1 MLADCL
7 RLCHRPPR
15 LCILLFLSQTEIP
28 APTFCCA
35 LETFW
40 PKVTIAYCL
49 CPCTTTTSSP
59 PVRTPWLQGTT
70 CIMIAFFAVPVNLEG
85 QPRTH
90 YSDVHAVGFSV
101 RIRGKKGREMSFGPT
116 NRAGA
121 FVLQEGKEAE
131 NAVSIALGSSDPQGH
146 ATPLLHFSA
155 SLHYADM
162 VGVRSPL
169 DAFVRAFGATALRTF
184 DQAVGN
190 GFQNLKALRSRLP
203 GNVSTTMSLADLGT
217 PKVPYTPFFS
227 SLSLLLHPP
236 RPPDLTPASHVGSAL
251 IPGSRAH
258 HSAHVHVRNARS
270 FAARRRLSFQ

>member
-1 MLADCL
+1 MRLAS
-7 RLCHRPPR
+7 LCGLGGRRVERCPSAPR
-15 LCILLFLSQTEIP
+15 IGG
-28 APTFCCA
+28 A
-35 LETFW
+35 
-40 PKVTIAYCL
+40 PKV
-49 CPCTTTTSSP
+49 
-59 PVRTPWLQGTT
+59 
-70 CIMIAFFAVPVNLEG
+70 
-85 QPRTH
+85 
-90 YSDVHAVGFSV
+90 
-101 RIRGKKGREMSFGPT
+101 
-116 NRAGA
+116 
-121 FVLQEGKEAE
+121 VLQEGKEAE
-131 NAVSIALGSSDPQGH
+131 NAVTRVSIALGSSDPKGH

-270 FAARRRLSFQ
+270 FAARRSLSFQKHLSAGNVMGSTPLA